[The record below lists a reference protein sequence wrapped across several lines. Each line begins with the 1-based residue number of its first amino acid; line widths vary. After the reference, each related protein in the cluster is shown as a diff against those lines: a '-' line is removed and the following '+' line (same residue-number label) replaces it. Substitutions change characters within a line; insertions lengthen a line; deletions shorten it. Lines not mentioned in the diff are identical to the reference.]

1 MKKGCLI
8 FGFLVLLSGCSGLQ
22 VAQTVPETI
31 QAYSAECVRSGNI
44 EGTKPY
50 ADCISQSWKMA
61 EEKER
66 ARQQRKEMLLMI
78 RGSDMQN
85 ARSSYNNPFNPWR

>member
-8 FGFLVLLSGCSGLQ
+8 FGFFVLLSGCSGLQ
-22 VAQTVPETI
+22 VSQTVPEAI
-31 QAYSAECVRSGNI
+31 QGYGAECVRSGYQ
-44 EGTKPY
+44 EGTEPY

-66 ARQQRKEMLLMI
+66 ARQQRKEMLLLI
-78 RGSDMQN
+78 RGRGLPN
-85 ARSSYNNPFNPWR
+85 AGNI

>member
-8 FGFLVLLSGCSGLQ
+8 FGFFVLLSGCSGLQ
-22 VAQTVPETI
+22 VAQTVPEAI
-31 QAYSAECVRSGNI
+31 QAYGAECVRSGYQ
-44 EGTKPY
+44 EGAEPY

-66 ARQQRKEMLLMI
+66 ARQQRKEMLLLI
-78 RGSDMQN
+78 RGRGLPN
-85 ARSSYNNPFNPWR
+85 AGNI